1 MGAVY
6 GVDRVDIALEMEQ
19 WAKWAALVGA
29 ALSAC
34 FSISCATSSLS
45 TLYAAGR
52 VLHVFPRLAAL
63 TA

>member
-19 WAKWAALVGA
+19 WAALFAA